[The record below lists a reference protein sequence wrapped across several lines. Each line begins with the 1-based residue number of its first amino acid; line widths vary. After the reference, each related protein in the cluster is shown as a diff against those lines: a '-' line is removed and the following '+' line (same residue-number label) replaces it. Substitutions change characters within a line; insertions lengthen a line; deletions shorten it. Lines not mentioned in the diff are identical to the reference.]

1 MEVAS
6 LNGGYVAAA
15 FQRDGLRSNNLGDR
29 ERFFY
34 AGEFGLKPQRS
45 GPWEYNGAVALQ
57 YYDAFPVEVSPQAM
71 LGYALTESWK
81 THAAVERTFR
91 QPSFTEL
98 YYTSP
103 TNIPNADLQLQQS
116 DNYEWGLA
124 YETSAFSA
132 AGDLFY
138 RHQTDTIDWVRN
150 AGDTKFQAINAGKVD
165 VRGFDLSAGMPIDL
179 KIFNRARISYTRLDV
194 DKQSSYD
201 ISKYVFDY
209 LRDRAVTT
217 FSADYGRWHYGLDGV
232 YEYHIDLKER
242 WIFNAQ
248 LRYDIADSSQV
259 FLIGENI
266 FDEDY
271 EEYPFIDGEPLF
283 VKAGVEIRF

>member
-1 MEVAS
+1 
-6 LNGGYVAAA
+6 
-15 FQRDGLRSNNLGDR
+15 
-29 ERFFY
+29 
-34 AGEFGLKPQRS
+34 
-45 GPWEYNGAVALQ
+45 
-57 YYDAFPVEVSPQAM
+57 
-71 LGYALTESWK
+71 
-81 THAAVERTFR
+81 FR

-138 RHQTDTIDWVRN
+138 RHQRDTIDWVRN

-165 VRGFDLSAGMPIDL
+165 VRGIDFSAGMPIDL
-179 KIFNRARISYTRLDV
+179 KIFNRARISYTRLHV

-217 FSADYGRWHYGLDGV
+217 LSADYGRWHYGLDAV
-232 YEYHIDLKER
+232 FEYHLDLKER

-248 LRYDIADSSQV
+248 LRYDIANQAQV

-283 VKAGVEIRF
+283 VKAGVEVRF